1 MRPPRLWIVYGGIL
15 QVPPRLQMV
24 WWAALGRSRRPEV
37 QALWE
42 QFLRLSSQRVVRGDF
57 LQQQA
62 GPAPRVRLLEACVAD
77 RVVSR
82 AQANNVLA
90 YILDFTVVEATEDW
104 RGVAILSQRWWTEAE
119 AKKRAQRAVSGARDG
134 CDLCKSPWQYLP
146 PGRQ

>member
-1 MRPPRLWIVYGGIL
+1 LWHSAGAPPAAHGLVGG
-15 QVPPRLQMV
+15 P
-24 WWAALGRSRRPEV
+24 GRSRRPEV

-62 GPAPRVRLLEACVAD
+62 GPAPRVRLLEACVED

-82 AQANNVLA
+82 AQANKVLA

-104 RGVAILSQRWWTEAE
+104 RGVAVLSQRWWTEAE
-119 AKKRAQRAVSGARDG
+119 AKKRAQRAV
-134 CDLCKSPWQYLP
+134 
-146 PGRQ
+146 